1 MLTWNV
7 ANRCCYSL
15 LRTFVELFSFTKIL
29 EYSESHSIAFLKVKE
44 GNVHFEP
51 VFFLVF

>member
-1 MLTWNV
+1 MLPWSA

-15 LRTFVELFSFTKIL
+15 RPTFVQLFSLTKIL
-29 EYSESHSIAFLKVKE
+29 EYSESHSIAFLKVKK
-44 GNVHFEP
+44 GNVHYEP

>member
-1 MLTWNV
+1 MPPWNA

-15 LRTFVELFSFTKIL
+15 RPAFVELFSFTKIL